1 MSILEILLLGIGLSM
16 DAFAVSICKGLSTKK
31 LQFKHYLIVGAWFG
45 GFQALMPT
53 IGYFLGSTFEQY
65 ITAFDHWV
73 AFVLLAAIGANM
85 IKESFSREE
94 SETSASFAFK
104 TMLLMALATSIDALA
119 VGITFALLP
128 DVNVPLAVCLI
139 GITTFLC
146 SAAGLRVGNLFGL
159 RYKAKAELAGGII
172 LILIGLIMPAQ
183 ITFIPL
189 FKMMRSFGLIDSY
202 AGLVLPYLSTAFG
215 VYMMT
220 SFYKMMPFSLV
231 DAARIDGLGEF
242 GIVTRIVMPNAKSG
256 IITLII
262 FNFQQ
267 VWKDLFWPL
276 LLAVVLLGVAAAVF
290 LSCALLECLRQKA
303 FEVLSIE
310 RLAGTL
316 ADKVKPCGAWLI
328 RKTFR
333 LKEDDE
339 GR

>member
-1 MSILEILLLGIGLSM
+1 MLVACFAAYSLVVLKSKLS
-16 DAFAVSICKGLSTKK
+16 K
-31 LQFKHYLIVGAWFG
+31 LV
-45 GFQALMPT
+45 
-53 IGYFLGSTFEQY
+53 E
-65 ITAFDHWV
+65 
-73 AFVLLAAIGANM
+73 
-85 IKESFSREE
+85 
-94 SETSASFAFK
+94 
-104 TMLLMALATSIDALA
+104 
-119 VGITFALLP
+119 
-128 DVNVPLAVCLI
+128 
-139 GITTFLC
+139 
-146 SAAGLRVGNLFGL
+146 
-159 RYKAKAELAGGII
+159 I

-276 LLAVVLLGVAAAVF
+276 LLISKTELRTVPIGITAFLQQEAQNQGQILAAAIISILPLF
-290 LSCALLECLRQKA
+290 LVYAIFQKQ
-303 FEVLSIE
+303 FVQ
-310 RLAGTL
+310 
-316 ADKVKPCGAWLI
+316 GAS
-328 RKTFR
+328 FSG
-333 LKEDDE
+333 LKM
-339 GR
+339 

>member
-1 MSILEILLLGIGLSM
+1 MKKAFKRFLQYGIMLLWTAICIGPFVWILLSSFKPLREITAWPPTLWPQT
-16 DAFAVSICKGLSTKK
+16 ATTNNYIEAWNSIPYRRYLLNSLLIATLSTASVVLVACFAAYSLVVLKSK
-31 LQFKHYLIVGAWFG
+31 LSKLV
-45 GFQALMPT
+45 
-53 IGYFLGSTFEQY
+53 E
-65 ITAFDHWV
+65 
-73 AFVLLAAIGANM
+73 
-85 IKESFSREE
+85 
-94 SETSASFAFK
+94 
-104 TMLLMALATSIDALA
+104 
-119 VGITFALLP
+119 
-128 DVNVPLAVCLI
+128 
-139 GITTFLC
+139 
-146 SAAGLRVGNLFGL
+146 
-159 RYKAKAELAGGII
+159 I

-276 LLAVVLLGVAAAVF
+276 LLINKTELRTVPIGITAFLQQEAQNQGQILAAAIISILPLF
-290 LSCALLECLRQKA
+290 LVYAIFQKQ
-303 FEVLSIE
+303 FVQ
-310 RLAGTL
+310 
-316 ADKVKPCGAWLI
+316 GAS
-328 RKTFR
+328 FSG
-333 LKEDDE
+333 LKM
-339 GR
+339 

>member
-1 MSILEILLLGIGLSM
+1 MKKAFKRFLQYGIMLLWTAICIGPFVWILLSLFKPLREITAWPPTLWPQT
-16 DAFAVSICKGLSTKK
+16 ATTNNYIEAWNSIPYGRYLLNSLLIATLSTASVVLVACFAAYSLVVLKSK
-31 LQFKHYLIVGAWFG
+31 LSKLV
-45 GFQALMPT
+45 
-53 IGYFLGSTFEQY
+53 E
-65 ITAFDHWV
+65 
-73 AFVLLAAIGANM
+73 
-85 IKESFSREE
+85 
-94 SETSASFAFK
+94 
-104 TMLLMALATSIDALA
+104 
-119 VGITFALLP
+119 
-128 DVNVPLAVCLI
+128 
-139 GITTFLC
+139 
-146 SAAGLRVGNLFGL
+146 
-159 RYKAKAELAGGII
+159 I

-276 LLAVVLLGVAAAVF
+276 LLINKTELRTVPIGITAFLQQEAQNQGQILAAAIISILPLF
-290 LSCALLECLRQKA
+290 LVYAIFQKQ
-303 FEVLSIE
+303 FVQ
-310 RLAGTL
+310 
-316 ADKVKPCGAWLI
+316 GAS
-328 RKTFR
+328 FSG
-333 LKEDDE
+333 LKM
-339 GR
+339 